1 MAGDFYFWLDLEMT
15 GLDPAKDRILEAAAI
30 ITDGQLHPIETYETA
45 VFQTP
50 EVLANMG
57 AWCQK
62 HHGESG
68 LTARVPHGIGE
79 EKLDADLVEL
89 VSRYLPTKSIIL
101 CGNSIGQDRKFVE
114 AYLPRFTERLHYRM
128 LDVTAFKIVFRD
140 MLDVRF
146 EKEQKHRALDDIRE
160 SIAELQYYLQ
170 FVDAE
175 QLTT

>member
-1 MAGDFYFWLDLEMT
+1 MVGNFYFWLDLEMT
-15 GLDPAKDRILEAAAI
+15 GLEPETDRILEAAAI
-30 ITDGQLHPIETYETA
+30 ITDRELHPVESYETA

-57 AWCQK
+57 AWCRK

-68 LTARVPHGIGE
+68 LTARVPDGIRE
-79 EKLDADLVEL
+79 EELDEALVEL
-89 VSRYLPTKSIIL
+89 VSRYLPTKSVIL

-114 AYLPRFTERLHYRM
+114 AYLPRFAERLHYRM

-140 MLDVRF
+140 MLDIRH

-160 SIAELQYYLQ
+160 SIDELRYYLQ
-170 FVDAE
+170 FVKIE
-175 QLTT
+175 EFTK